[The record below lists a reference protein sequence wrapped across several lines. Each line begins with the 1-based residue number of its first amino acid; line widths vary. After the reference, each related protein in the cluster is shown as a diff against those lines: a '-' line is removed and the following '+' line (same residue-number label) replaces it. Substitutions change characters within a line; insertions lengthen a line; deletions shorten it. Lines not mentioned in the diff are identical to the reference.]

1 MLPVPPVTDFLYLT
15 HPQVQ
20 VDPAVPVP
28 RWGLSD
34 VGRQRTLAFSTRF
47 DLSAI
52 SQVISSTE
60 EKAKE
65 TAALIAAPLRLPV
78 VIRDG
83 MEENDRSATGYLPEA
98 EFQEMANAFFARPTE
113 SVRGWERAVDAQA
126 RIVAAVEAA
135 LAVYG
140 GTGQRLLFVGH
151 GGVGTLLLCH
161 LAGYPISRVHDQPPV
176 GGGCW
181 FRAGPARRPDRWRA
195 MEETA

>member
-1 MLPVPPVTDFLYLT
+1 MPPVTDFLYLT
-15 HPQVQ
+15 HPQVK
-20 VDPAVPVP
+20 VDPSVPVP
-28 RWGLSD
+28 CWGLSE
-34 VGRQRTLAFSTRF
+34 VGRARTQAFAARF
-47 DLSAI
+47 DLAGVSH
-52 SQVISSTE
+52 VIASTE

-65 TAALIAAPLRLPV
+65 TAAILAGPLGLPV
-78 VIRDG
+78 IVLEG

-98 EFQEMANAFFARPTE
+98 EFQQMADAFFARPAE

-126 RIVAAVEAA
+126 RIVGAVEMALAA
-135 LAVYG
+135 LA
-140 GTGQRLLFVGH
+140 GTGETLLFVGH

-181 FRAGPARRPDRWRA
+181 FRAGPGRPPDRWRS